1 MFNIPITITSQKE
14 IMDVFEIFT
23 KFPHETIMIKNGDVA
38 IDGHSIMG
46 FFSLD
51 INKPV
56 ELVLSSEPTES
67 FTNALSKYMV
77 AARINKI
84 YTFLNP
90 MTFAIGFLFYQ
101 EFLSTVWNFFKL
113 PVFSLRLSSSAST
126 SSRGMFC

>member
-56 ELVLSSEPTES
+56 ELVLSPKPTES

-77 AARINKI
+77 AA
-84 YTFLNP
+84 
-90 MTFAIGFLFYQ
+90 
-101 EFLSTVWNFFKL
+101 
-113 PVFSLRLSSSAST
+113 
-126 SSRGMFC
+126 

>member
-14 IMDVFEIFT
+14 IMDVFEIL
-23 KFPHETIMIKNGDVA
+23 KIFPQKKKKKKKGDVA

-77 AARINKI
+77 AA
-84 YTFLNP
+84 
-90 MTFAIGFLFYQ
+90 
-101 EFLSTVWNFFKL
+101 
-113 PVFSLRLSSSAST
+113 
-126 SSRGMFC
+126 

>member
-1 MFNIPITITSQKE
+1 MYNMPITITNKSE

-23 KFPHETIMIKNGDVA
+23 RFPHETIMIKNGDVA

-56 ELVLSSEPTES
+56 ELILSSEPSES

-77 AARINKI
+77 AA
-84 YTFLNP
+84 
-90 MTFAIGFLFYQ
+90 
-101 EFLSTVWNFFKL
+101 
-113 PVFSLRLSSSAST
+113 
-126 SSRGMFC
+126 

>member
-56 ELVLSSEPTES
+56 ELVLSCA
-67 FTNALSKYMV
+67 FKIYGC
-77 AARINKI
+77 RINKI